1 MKGERNRLPVPCT
14 HQVLELQGRVA
25 ASPRPRLATGLP
37 GLDKGLG
44 GGLQIGALTEIVG
57 PAGLGKTQFCMAAA
71 AAAAAA
77 SGPGELVLYIDAERK
92 LVPSR
97 LVEIARARGL
107 DGSAPASALL
117 ERVLVLSPNDLP
129 ELLGR
134 LQTLDVGA
142 TPLALIVVDSV
153 AQLGRPSGADS
164 AAETAA
170 RLAALAGRLKLLAG
184 ASGAPALAV
193 NQVTGWS
200 GELSAALGTLWAH
213 AVDTR
218 LVLHQLDDG
227 EGGGDGW
234 CVGDMG
240 RVGSPLVIVSHN
252 FPFPAPGTRFVQLA
266 KSRGSPISAWPYRI
280 TAAGPEELSAQGGP
294 HAVPDHLLDPALVFH
309 NGGRISHA
317 GVYSEQL

>member
-1 MKGERNRLPVPCT
+1 MSMLAEVPGISPETRRCLEGGGMYT
-14 HQVLELQGRVA
+14 VLELQGRVA

-57 PAGLGKTQFCMAAA
+57 PAGLGKTQFCMTAAA

-77 SGPGELVLYIDAERK
+77 GPGELVLYIDAEHK

-153 AQLGRPSGADS
+153 AQLGRPSGADN

-184 ASGAPALAV
+184 ASRAPALAV

-218 LVLHQLDDG
+218 LVLHQL
-227 EGGGDGW
+227 GDGT
-234 CVGDMG
+234 
-240 RVGSPLVIVSHN
+240 LFI
-252 FPFPAPGTRFVQLA
+252 QLA
-266 KSRGSPISAWPYRI
+266 KSQGSPISAWPYRI